1 MSGMMENKGGRKE
14 RKEMFSCE
22 KFRKD
27 NQKFVHCK
35 KRNSNVLYL
44 YSNILSLF

>member
-14 RKEMFSCE
+14 MFACE

-35 KRNSNVLYL
+35 KRN
-44 YSNILSLF
+44 